1 MGSHSVYS
9 GDLFY
14 AGYFRLLCWASL
26 NKRVKGL
33 QTVQRFATDAFF
45 LGFSFFRLP
54 CFEAG
59 FTFTAVYLIGKS

>member
-1 MGSHSVYS
+1 M
-9 GDLFY
+9 FI
-14 AGYFRLLCWASL
+14 AGIYFTLAIFGFCVGR
-26 NKRVKGL
+26 L
-33 QTVQRFATDAFF
+33 QTNVSKGFKLCSVLLQMHFF